1 MEDIAKF
8 IEGFRQFQESYF
20 KGDRQLLAPLKT
32 EQKPNTLIIGCSD
45 SRVDPSLM
53 FGCDPGE
60 LFVVRNVANLV
71 PPFEESGGF
80 HGVSAALEFAVLT
93 LKVKHIIVMGHSRC
107 GGIGALVNGL
117 CPACDA
123 GFINNWM
130 KIADKALERVSR
142 DMPDSGPD
150 VLARECEK
158 EAILV
163 SLDNLMSFP
172 WIRAQ
177 AEAGLVMLHGW
188 YFDIDSGTLS
198 QYSKESGRFE
208 EIA

>member
-1 MEDIAKF
+1 MEDIEKF
-8 IEGFRQFQESYF
+8 IQGFRQFQASYF
-20 KGDRQLLAPLKT
+20 GGDRQFFTPLKT

-93 LKVKHIIVMGHSRC
+93 LKVKHIIVMGHARC

-130 KIADKALERVSR
+130 KIADKALERVSH
-142 DMPDSGPD
+142 DMPLAGPD

-177 AEAGLVMLHGW
+177 VEAGLVMLHGW

>member
-1 MEDIAKF
+1 MEDIEKF
-8 IEGFRQFQESYF
+8 IHGFRQFQESYF
-20 KGDRQLLAPLKT
+20 RGDRHFFTPLKT

-93 LKVKHIIVMGHSRC
+93 LKVKHIIVMGHARC

-142 DMPDSGPD
+142 DMPGVGPD

-158 EAILV
+158 EAILI

-177 AEAGLVMLHGW
+177 VEAGLVMLHGW